1 MEVALKQLL
10 SPAGGHDSRSAAE
23 LLYSLR
29 HEGIANL
36 PVPMSV
42 LVMIVLTAVFSGTL
56 IACLEISTERSI
68 YRRERM
74 SYLHIGPYLA
84 SKLPFCMAM
93 TGLQCLVFVAICWLH
108 PILPLA
114 ALPPVWLA
122 MVSVAWC
129 SVAIGLLLSAV
140 DTSGGRFSVM
150 LAVAVVLPQLLLS
163 GGLGPDYYAR
173 MGRGLQG
180 VAARFM
186 GKRRAGSLILCGK

>member
-10 SPAGGHDSRSAAE
+10 SPAGSHDPRSATD

-74 SYLHIGPYLA
+74 SHLRIGPYLT

-93 TGLQCLVFVAICWLH
+93 TGLQCLVYVAICWLH
-108 PILPLA
+108 PILPLP
-114 ALPPVWLA
+114 ALLPVWLA
-122 MVSVAWC
+122 M
-129 SVAIGLLLSAV
+129 AV
-140 DTSGGRFSVM
+140 F
-150 LAVAVVLPQLLLS
+150 LPQS
-163 GGLGPDYYAR
+163 KFVPGGGER
-173 MGRGLQG
+173 
-180 VAARFM
+180 RF
-186 GKRRAGSLILCGK
+186 KCGGDGG